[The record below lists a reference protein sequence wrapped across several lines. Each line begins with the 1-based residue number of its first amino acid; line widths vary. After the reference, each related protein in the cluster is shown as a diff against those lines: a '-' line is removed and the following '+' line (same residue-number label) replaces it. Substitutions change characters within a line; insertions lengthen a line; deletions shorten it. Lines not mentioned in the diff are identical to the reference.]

1 MKSRFMTGV
10 AAGMF
15 MGAAAS
21 MLIMPQMDHKTRR
34 RMDRTCRRFTDKAGC
49 FINELINNAR

>member
-1 MKSRFMTGV
+1 MRSRFISGV

-34 RMDRTCRRFTDKAGC
+34 RMDRTCRRITDGAGC
-49 FINELINNAR
+49 FINELKSYTR